1 MAKFFEHSFRSLI
14 AAMTLTLFTGC
25 IVTRSDVKELEQKKV
40 VQDQVVNLQK
50 ANADQ
55 ASKFS
60 EINTDLREL
69 NGRIDVV
76 ENKIVQIHSLLKERQ
91 GGDAQKSQELERK
104 VSALQEEIVK
114 LEGQVVVMAQELQ
127 SLKAAPAPSDA
138 KSAFESAEDLFE
150 KKEWKK
156 AILAYQKFRDSN
168 PKHRKFP
175 KATLRIGLAFNELGM
190 KDEARTFFE
199 EVVAKYPQSEE
210 AKQAKS
216 KLKKK

>member
-1 MAKFFEHSFRSLI
+1 MAKSSSLI
-14 AAMTLTLFTGC
+14 FVSCLLLTGC
-25 IVTRSDVKELEQKKV
+25 VMTRNDVKEMEQKKA

-50 ANADQ
+50 SAADQ
-55 ASKFS
+55 STRFS
-60 EINTDLREL
+60 EINSDMRDL

-76 ENKIVQIHSLLKERQ
+76 ENKITQVNNQLRDQK
-91 GGDAQKSQELERK
+91 GGDAQRSQELEKR

-114 LEGQVVVMAQELQ
+114 LEGQIVVMAQELQ
-127 SLKAAPAPSDA
+127 ALKAAPTPVDA
-138 KSAFESAEDLFE
+138 KTAFESAEDLFE

-156 AILAYQKFRDSN
+156 AILAYQKFRDAN
-168 PKHRKFP
+168 PKSKKFP

-190 KDEARTFFE
+190 KDEAKTFFE
-199 EVVAKYPQSEE
+199 EVLAKYPSSEE